1 MAKVPG
7 TAAEKFLVATDSRLP
22 LTAALAH
29 AFAHNQLAPELLAAR
44 KSELVDLV
52 SEAAKTFG
60 FQSRTTLTG
69 AFDMATGLLSLALAN
84 GTKGESLP
92 EKWADRLVKENWKS
106 LVKESIALVR
116 TIKEADDAYDYLFE
130 NDKDPRMLRDHLRDF
145 VKSRDSH
152 QQWTGFKAF
161 IRYRDDRLH
170 QQATDTLIR
179 FLIKSLVKRNL
190 FWMKDPIEG
199 PTGADEALNTL
210 LFRATTG
217 LGFAQKDIILTEKE
231 FRHIRTQYEDQPE
244 PWLEAG
250 QQRFEALLLTI
261 PAELRRAIDTKW
273 FRKHMAKGPPKV
285 RKWEA
290 EVLPGITG
298 VYYYP
303 MYE

>member
-1 MAKVPG
+1 MAKQ
-7 TAAEKFLVATDSRLP
+7 ENFLVATDSRLP
-22 LTAALAH
+22 LTAALAY
-29 AFAHNQLAPELLAAR
+29 AFAAKTLSPELLATR
-44 KSELVDLV
+44 TSELVDLV

-84 GTKGESLP
+84 GTKGENLP
-92 EKWADRLVKENWKS
+92 EKWADRLVKESWKS
-106 LVKESIALVR
+106 LVKESINLVR
-116 TIKEADDAYDYLFE
+116 TIKEADDAYDFLFE
-130 NDKDPRMLRDHLRDF
+130 NDKDPRLLRDHLRDF
-145 VKSRDSH
+145 VKSRDTH
-152 QQWTGFKAF
+152 QQWTGYQAF
-161 IRYRDDRLH
+161 LRYRDERRH

-231 FRHIRTQYEDQPE
+231 FRHVRTQYDDQPE
-244 PWLEAG
+244 QWLEEG
-250 QQRFEALLLTI
+250 QQRYEALLLTI

-273 FRKHMAKGPPKV
+273 FRKHLAKGPPKV

-298 VYYYP
+298 VYYYLT
-303 MYE
+303 YL